1 MTEEQGKYITDQD
14 WKGIEESV
22 NHNSRAKYA
31 LGDLVI
37 DENGYH
43 GVVGIQW
50 NDGDFS
56 ASENDSVHPNP
67 KMED

>member
-14 WKGIEESV
+14 WKDIEESV
-22 NHNSRAKYA
+22 TTAVQNTGK
-31 LGDLVI
+31 LGSNY
-37 DENGYH
+37 ENGYH